1 MRVGIYYRHNFHQAI
16 FQSTISAL
24 QVDHQCLATSDTGEL
39 TRFRPHVIVAAEDLT
54 YLHLRA
60 HLPFSRFVH
69 TRHGLAN
76 KGIPARSFRAADYVC
91 VTSEFVRDE
100 FLAQGIQPRREYWVT
115 GYIQMDNL
123 FSAPRPLQIPA
134 GKKVVLY
141 APTWHHGL
149 SSLPM
154 LHSRVAELLHGGR
167 SDTFVV
173 IKPHPL
179 VQEGQD
185 PSLAPWM
192 QTLREVCR
200 TYPNTLLIEDRGE
213 DVMPWLKAADVLV
226 TDASS
231 VQLEYLALNRPLVL
245 IDNPD
250 RFTSLHFDPKGLEW
264 VWRDMGDAQTD
275 VDKLPAAIATALD
288 HPQERAAQR
297 AVYRERLFGN
307 LVDGRSGER
316 LAGHISQ
323 LSTQVAS
330 EAQLLAASPVGRA
343 VHTVLPHLRNVSRA
357 FKRLLGSA

>member
-1 MRVGIYYRHNFHQAI
+1 MALSRRHE
-16 FQSTISAL
+16 
-24 QVDHQCLATSDTGEL
+24 CLPTGNTGEL
-39 TRFRPHVIVAAEDLT
+39 TRFLPHVIVAAEDLT

-100 FLAQGIQPRREYWVT
+100 FIAQGIQPRREYWVT

-123 FSAPRPLQIPA
+123 FSAPRPALIPP
-134 GKKVVLY
+134 KRKVVLY

-154 LHSRVAELLHGGR
+154 LGERAVELLHGGR

-185 PSLAPWM
+185 PNLAPWM
-192 QTLREVCR
+192 ETLRLACR
-200 TYPNTLLIEDRGE
+200 GRPNTHLIESRGE

-231 VQLEYLALNRPLVL
+231 VQLEYLALDRPLVL
-245 IDNPD
+245 IDNPE
-250 RFTSLHFDPKGLEW
+250 RLTSLHFDSKGLEW
-264 VWRDMGDAQTD
+264 VWRDMGESIAEANA
-275 VDKLPAAIATALD
+275 LPAALANALD
-288 HPQERAAQR
+288 HPKQRAPQR
-297 AVYRERLFGN
+297 AVYREKLFGT
-307 LVDGRSGER
+307 LADGHSGGR
-316 LAGHISQ
+316 LAERIDR
-323 LSTQVAS
+323 LAPQVAS

-357 FKRLLGSA
+357 FKRLLRSA

>member
-1 MRVGIYYRHNFHQAI
+1 MRVGIYYRYSFHQAI

-24 QVDHQCLATSDTGEL
+24 SERHQCLATSDTGEL
-39 TRFRPHVIVAAEDLT
+39 TRFLPHVIVAAEDLT

-100 FLAQGIQPRREYWVT
+100 FIALGIQPRREYWIT

-123 FSAPRPLQIPA
+123 FSAPRPAQIPA
-134 GKKVVLY
+134 RRKVVLY

-154 LHSRVAELLHGGR
+154 LNRRAVELLHGGR

-185 PSLAPWM
+185 PLLAPWM
-192 QTLREVCR
+192 QTLREICHGR
-200 TYPNTLLIEDRGE
+200 DDTLLIESRGE

-231 VQLEYLALNRPLVL
+231 VQLEFLALNRPLVL
-245 IDNPD
+245 IDNPE
-250 RFTSLHFDPKGLEW
+250 RITSLHFDPKGLEW
-264 VWRDMGDAQTD
+264 AWRDMGEAVSD
-275 VDKLPAAIATALD
+275 VEALPRAITTALD
-288 HPQERAAQR
+288 QPEERSAQR

-316 LAGHISQ
+316 LAGHVDQ
-323 LSTQVAS
+323 LVPQVAS

-357 FKRLLGSA
+357 FKRLVRSA

>member
-1 MRVGIYYRHNFHQAI
+1 MRVGVYYRHSFHQAI
-16 FQSTISAL
+16 FTSTIAAL
-24 QVDHQCLATSDTGEL
+24 ERRHDVLATSDTGEL

-91 VTSEFVRDE
+91 LTSEHVRDE
-100 FLAQGIQPRREYWVT
+100 FLAQGIRPRREYWII
-115 GYIQMDNL
+115 GYVQMDNL
-123 FSAPRPLQIPA
+123 FTAPRPERIPA

-154 LHSRVAELLHGGR
+154 LGDRVVQLLHGGR
-167 SDTFVV
+167 GDTFVV

-179 VQEGQD
+179 VQEGKD
-185 PSLAPWM
+185 PLLAPWLK
-192 QTLREVCR
+192 TLRSACHER
-200 TYPNTLLIEDRGE
+200 DDTYLIENRGE

-245 IDNPD
+245 INNPERTD
-250 RFTSLHFDPKGLEW
+250 SPHFDPKGLEW
-264 VWRDMGDAQTD
+264 KWRDMGEQVNDTTQLSATIAQ
-275 VDKLPAAIATALD
+275 ALD
-288 HPQERAAQR
+288 HPAHRAAERAL
-297 AVYRERLFGN
+297 YRERLFGSHC
-307 LVDGRSGER
+307 DGRSGER
-316 LAGHISQ
+316 LAEHIDQ
-323 LSTQVAS
+323 LASEVAS
-330 EAQLLAASPVGRA
+330 EAQLLAVSPIGRA
-343 VHTVLPHLRNVSRA
+343 VHSCLPHLRNASRA
-357 FKRLLGSA
+357 FKRLLRSA